1 MILRQ
6 FTPVVSA
13 MHIDLRSEQKKDTM
27 RNIFRIL
34 VIGIIGMTVFSCQTD
49 EIVPVL
55 PDNGSSEVGVY
66 GDQIKLRL
74 NVVAP
79 DPIRVNTRA
88 VDPDGKGI
96 QTMTLFCFDQYGL
109 FISTATASL
118 TPDPTNDETGG
129 IFDAFIPNTTRAIH
143 LVGNQNMTPFR
154 EDDFRQKTEDEVL
167 SILEGSAGMLIYW
180 ARVEVPSEV
189 QNLYTEVK
197 DLEGNS
203 IQGRSVA
210 DAILDWI
217 TIETNPVNQA
227 HRGVAGQNYPIVML
241 RNQARV
247 TVASAGDTNEGKQW
261 NGEYFKVTGFT
272 VMNTKAFGT
281 VAPYSRDHR
290 FPTYKC
296 TTFTPGY
303 SVEDWADDQYITLPE
318 NREKLS
324 DIMDVDTAEETYV
337 FETENSSADPVD
349 VIIKGKNVVGGVEQ
363 EELYYKVN
371 IVDKDGEQVPI
382 RRNHHYQINIVGN
395 LDYGSPNFGESLDA
409 PATNNIWLSISDEVK
424 TVMNTDYVLTVDQTK
439 VVINDADIP
448 ENPNLTLTFS
458 VVRNQSD
465 GDIDSANLSVSW
477 VEDNQTVSS
486 THNPNLVIGD
496 KVAFEASTGKGSVS
510 LQLNRLQTDAE
521 FDYGTLLVKYGH
533 LQRKIRVVIV
543 RTQKFIPSWVST
555 EVYGAVTGDKESR
568 QNITV
573 IFSIPEDCPSELFP
587 MDVLITAN
595 NLDVRSQSGQILPI
609 VRRGEAGYG
618 KTFSDTA
625 NDGTVVTDVGYKYVF
640 TVTEPGMKRLYLE
653 NILNSASGS
662 KEYITLEAENF
673 EILTKT
679 ATFVEHENKIVLP
692 KLKSYL
698 YSAAPGAE
706 ESDVIHYMLV
716 PQKRYAPVVFDLSLQ
731 VSDGTGYGTISNEEF
746 ILNSSNLDHYE
757 DNDNRLS
764 EEYRAGFDCDFV
776 PYEESLW
783 STGGR
788 VYGFYPRQEKAGNG
802 TFFNKE
808 TIDGVEY
815 NLFQIYMETNK
826 ANSSE
831 IVRIA
836 SNQKGSPSIKN
847 AQNSYSGLTFRSVT
861 FEMSTYRPFRFA
873 AQVNDMGKY
882 VDDSDLAQDD
892 KPVAETVSNVLLPY
906 SAESYVDIS
915 FDVTSF
921 LAADGTSVDPFGTGF
936 EIYIDAPMLKL
947 VTGDNPSIEGEE
959 VAMFEKNANGSL
971 PETIPKLQDLGDGR
985 FVYRVDQD
993 RTVEAGFWNGASPLI
1008 LDDAA
1013 VSQTGER
1020 KTIRFR
1026 TNSIVSSGDI
1036 TISSDQ
1042 EQVVYHSKTFKLS
1055 NTPMTGEILY
1065 KDSEGATPKPL
1076 PANQFVSF
1084 SRLYDGSR
1092 IGSMLIGADGNYTLR
1107 LRREYEFYWRNDPI
1121 ELVAHVDDGNPATD
1135 DYYYAQI
1142 QDLETLS
1149 ESSQIVLVRAG
1160 DNLINR

>member
-1 MILRQ
+1 
-6 FTPVVSA
+6 
-13 MHIDLRSEQKKDTM
+13 
-27 RNIFRIL
+27 
-34 VIGIIGMTVFSCQTD
+34 MTVFSCQTD

-465 GDIDSANLSVSW
+465 GDIDPANLSVSW

-716 PQKRYAPVVFDLSLQ
+716 PQKRYAPVVFDISLQ
-731 VSDGTGYGTISNEEF
+731 VADGTSVGTLAKEEF

-757 DNDNRLS
+757 DDDSRLS
-764 EEYRAGFDCDFV
+764 EEYRSGFDCTFV

-788 VYGFYPRQEKAGNG
+788 LYGFYPKTGLVLENEK
-802 TFFNKE
+802 
-808 TIDGVEY
+808 IDGISY
-815 NLFQIYMETNK
+815 DLFQIYMETNK

-836 SNQKGSPSIKN
+836 SNQIDSPSIKDTEKT
-847 AQNSYSGLTFRSVT
+847 YYGPTYRSVT

-873 AQVNDMGKY
+873 AQVNGAGEY
-882 VDDSDLAQDD
+882 VDDSGLAQND
-892 KPVAETVSNVLLPY
+892 KPVAETVSNVTLPY
-906 SAESYVDIS
+906 SAESTVDVS

-921 LAADGTSVDPFGTGF
+921 KAADDTSVDPFGTGF

-947 VTGDNPSIEGEE
+947 VAGDNPAIEGAA
-959 VAMFEKNANGSL
+959 VAMFEKNADGSL
-971 PETIPKLQDLGDGR
+971 PSNVPHFPKLQDLGDGR
-985 FVYRVDQD
+985 FVYRVDPD
-993 RTVEAGFWNGASPLI
+993 RTVEAGFWNSSPPLI
-1008 LDDAA
+1008 SDDKA
-1013 VSQTGER
+1013 SQAGER